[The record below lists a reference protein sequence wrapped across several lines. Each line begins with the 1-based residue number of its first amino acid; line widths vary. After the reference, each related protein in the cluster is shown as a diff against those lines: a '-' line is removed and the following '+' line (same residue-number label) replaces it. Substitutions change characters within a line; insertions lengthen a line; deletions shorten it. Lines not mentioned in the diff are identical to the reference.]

1 MRVSIGTRDIA
12 CITFIWGMGIFEIKA
27 KERAVAPETV
37 CSMFMGS
44 LCLSRI
50 LPIVLLAFAG
60 AALGLSGGLDNTDD
74 MIYYVSTYLE
84 SP

>member
-1 MRVSIGTRDIA
+1 MQVSTGTRDRNCIA
-12 CITFIWGMGIFEIKA
+12 LIWGMGTSEIKA
-27 KERAVAPETV
+27 KERPAVPETV
-37 CSMFMGS
+37 CAMFMGS
-44 LCLSRI
+44 LYLSRI